1 MYYALTL
8 LLSHHDCLIAVCQHN
23 PHGRGFGAGWS
34 SPVARQAHNLKV
46 AGSNPAPATNFFT
59 YLQLTSRLAFEAA
72 FLRFSAKPI
81 RQLGAFVALP

>member
-8 LLSHHDCLIAVCQHN
+8 LLSHHDRLIAVCQHN

-46 AGSNPAPATNFFT
+46 AGSNPAPATIKT
-59 YLQLTSRLAFEAA
+59 LQIPLSSWMAV
-72 FLRFSAKPI
+72 FLCPEIVS
-81 RQLGAFVALP
+81 

>member
-46 AGSNPAPATNFFT
+46 VGSNPTPATKNRIKKLIKPPFRGGIFLSVTYKLPINFD
-59 YLQLTSRLAFEAA
+59 LLKLAE
-72 FLRFSAKPI
+72 
-81 RQLGAFVALP
+81 

>member
-1 MYYALTL
+1 MYFSLTL
-8 LLSHHDCLIAVCQHN
+8 LFSYHDCLIVVYQQN
-23 PHGRGFGAGWS
+23 PHGRELGAGWS

>member
-8 LLSHHDCLIAVCQHN
+8 LLSHHVSLIAVCQHN

-59 YLQLTSRLAFEAA
+59 YLQLTSRLTFEAA

-81 RQLGAFVALP
+81 HHLGAFVALP